1 MLNKN
6 MPEEKRMEK
15 VIDKAKILIEALPYI
30 NAFKGKTFVIK
41 YGGSAMT
48 DERLKHQVLRDVSL
62 LKSVGI
68 KPVIVHGG
76 GKEITA
82 LLDSVGKETRFVDGI
97 RATTVEEIDYVEMM
111 LSGKINKSVVSNLI
125 KNQCEAVGISGRDG
139 NLLEITP
146 LKDDEPAFER
156 VGVVKKVNVKIIDTL
171 LESGFVPVISPIGVD
186 SEGNAYNVNADEA
199 AAAIAGA
206 LNAEKLIMLT
216 DVDGVL
222 NEGKLISKLTKA
234 EAITLIDEGVISGG
248 MIPKVECCMK
258 SGANNAHILN
268 GTLDHAILLEIF
280 TTSGVG
286 TVILQ
291 S

>member
-1 MLNKN
+1 
-6 MPEEKRMEK
+6 MEK

>member
-1 MLNKN
+1 
-6 MPEEKRMEK
+6 
-15 VIDKAKILIEALPYI
+15 
-30 NAFKGKTFVIK
+30 
-41 YGGSAMT
+41 
-48 DERLKHQVLRDVSL
+48 
-62 LKSVGI
+62 
-68 KPVIVHGG
+68 
-76 GKEITA
+76 
-82 LLDSVGKETRFVDGI
+82 
-97 RATTVEEIDYVEMM
+97 
-111 LSGKINKSVVSNLI
+111 
-125 KNQCEAVGISGRDG
+125 
-139 NLLEITP
+139 
-146 LKDDEPAFER
+146 